1 MPVYN
6 AEKFLRIAIDSILNQ
21 TFKDFEFIILND
33 GSTDSSLEIIRSYH
47 DCRIKLIHNE
57 VNMGYCAKLNE
68 GLEAASGK
76 YIARMDSDD
85 ISLTQRLE
93 KQVDFLETN
102 IQYGL
107 CCCNASVINENGLAI
122 NERMFF
128 RDNTPLEWQLLW
140 TNSIA
145 HPSVMFRKKVI
156 EDNNFKYDRELYPA
170 EDYDLW
176 CRMRAVTKFYRFDDV
191 LIKYRISSNSAFHSN
206 LKKAIDKSIQI
217 SEIYLRTF
225 TGNTNIP
232 WYHFEIVRFSFSG
245 KANFDNFNIKQ
256 IKVWTSELSEI
267 LNKKY
272 NWTKAELKLVRVNNY
287 QRYIS
292 LIKRT
297 ELPFH
302 QKMVLFLKH
311 IPLDVLF
318 STFLIRAGIRK

>member
-47 DCRIKLIHNE
+47 DSRIKLIHNE

-76 YIARMDSDD
+76 YIARMDNDD
-85 ISLTQRLE
+85 ISLAQRFE
-93 KQVDFLETN
+93 RQVAFLESN
-102 IQYGL
+102 EEFGL
-107 CCCNASVINENGLAI
+107 CCCNAAVIDDNGILI
-122 NERMFF
+122 NSKMFPK
-128 RDNTPLEWQLLW
+128 DEAPLEWQMLW
-140 TNSIA
+140 TNPVA
-145 HPSVMFRKKVI
+145 HPTVMYRKELVDKHQLVY
-156 EDNNFKYDRELYPA
+156 DNDMYPA
-170 EDYDLW
+170 DDYDLW
-176 CRMRAVTKFYRFDDV
+176 CKMGAITRLYRLDDV
-191 LIKYRISSNSAFHSN
+191 LFKYRVLGGSAYHSN
-206 LKKAIDKSIQI
+206 FQKAVDKSNQI

-245 KANFDNFNIKQ
+245 KANFENFNIKQ
-256 IKVWTSELSEI
+256 IKIWTSKLSDI

-272 NWTKAELKLVRVNNY
+272 NWTKAELNLVRINNY
-287 QRYIS
+287 RRYIS

-297 ELPFH
+297 GLPFH

-311 IPLDVLF
+311 IPLDILF
-318 STFLIRAGIRK
+318 STFLIRAGFRK